1 MLFRSDSKTFDY
13 TAAKVGVELKKV
25 IPHEKGKSTLSA
37 GVSYTRLLTGA
48 DEENITGRFKGEN
61 ATDFDILVAH
71 KNEQSI
77 GLNAKY
83 ALELESGI
91 LFDVKGNYSLERDS
105 HNGTGKNRNKGEWI
119 VGAGLG
125 YKF

>member
-1 MLFRSDSKTFDY
+1 ME
-13 TAAKVGVELKKV
+13 A
-25 IPHEKGKSTLSA
+25 
-37 GVSYTRLLTGA
+37 
-48 DEENITGRFKGEN
+48 
-61 ATDFDILVAH
+61 LVVH
-71 KNEQSI
+71 KNEHSI

-91 LFDVKGNYSLERDS
+91 LFDVKGSYSVERDS

-119 VGAGLG
+119 VGTGLG